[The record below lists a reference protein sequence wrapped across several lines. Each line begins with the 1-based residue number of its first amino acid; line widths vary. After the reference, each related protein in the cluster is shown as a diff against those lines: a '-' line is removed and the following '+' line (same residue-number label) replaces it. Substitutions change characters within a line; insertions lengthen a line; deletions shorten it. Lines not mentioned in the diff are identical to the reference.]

1 MKTKLLVLVFL
12 ITIGLQAQTTH
23 DLIWERGFESPE
35 ADLTIDVGD
44 TVRWTWTDDLPH
56 TVENNTG
63 STETFNSGVLTGLG
77 QTYSYT
83 FTVEGTN
90 PYFCGIHGA
99 NNMSGVITVQQGLSV
114 DEFNDVSVKLT
125 PNPVHSKL
133 TIKLPQS
140 LTNGSLKVID
150 LTGKV
155 VLNNT
160 IVNSGNAIDINVS
173 DIKSGMY
180 LVRLE
185 FNDNAITKRLI
196 IQ

>member
-1 MKTKLLVLVFL
+1 MKTKLLMLVSL

-23 DLIWERGFESPE
+23 DLIWERGFVSPQ

-63 STETFNSGVLTGLG
+63 STETFDSGILTGLG

-114 DEFNDVSVKLT
+114 VEFENMSIKLT
-125 PNPVHSKL
+125 PNPVHSNL
-133 TIKLPQS
+133 SIKLPQH
-140 LTNGSLKVID
+140 LTNGNLKVVD
-150 LTGKV
+150 LTGKI
-155 VLNNT
+155 VLNST
-160 IVNSGNAIDINVS
+160 IINSGNTIDINVS

-185 FNDNAITKRLI
+185 FNENTITKRLI